1 MAKNRQI
8 ETDLFLQGWFY
19 ELSNEAKILY
29 IYCYLNADNAGI
41 IEMIKRRLEFDLQ
54 IDVEKAFIEI
64 QHEFTIIGNN
74 RFLIKRI
81 LTTQFPNGLCSPEHP
96 FQKSVIKLLENEGI
110 DSETYELI
118 QALPKPYTSLTEA
131 LPKAHSNSISKSN
144 SQSSSLSN
152 SNKPD
157 LQKKSS
163 KEVEKWNDL
172 KIGTKVPDRDHTIMR
187 WDDFLQYQSERGRR
201 SCEKLDAPM
210 VFLSDKEYNKLK
222 EKYKSDEIVIAMIRV
237 MNNWKGKRKFAHQR
251 NLNDY
256 LAIDDSWVLEK
267 AEKELRILNGTT
279 VDKIRKQEAMKAEI
293 QKNMGGISFEQ

>member
-1 MAKNRQI
+1 MAKDPAFLFYSGDFLTGVTGMNMEERGQYITLLCLQHAKGHLTLELINRSVPGLSSYVLEKFQQDEEGLYFNQRLEEEAI
-8 ETDLFLQGWFY
+8 KRNKFCKSRSENRKGKENKDMINICETYDKHMENENINDNSNVISNGSSIV
-19 ELSNEAKILY
+19 LSNNKE
-29 IYCYLNADNAGI
+29 
-41 IEMIKRRLEFDLQ
+41 
-54 IDVEKAFIEI
+54 
-64 QHEFTIIGNN
+64 
-74 RFLIKRI
+74 
-81 LTTQFPNGLCSPEHP
+81 
-96 FQKSVIKLLENEGI
+96 
-110 DSETYELI
+110 
-118 QALPKPYTSLTEA
+118 
-131 LPKAHSNSISKSN
+131 
-144 SQSSSLSN
+144 QS
-152 SNKPD
+152 